1 MTQIKLSCG
10 FEAEVDE
17 TAIDDF
23 AFLEAVAKIQDG
35 DITAF
40 ARIARMLLKPE
51 DKARLMEALKDE
63 KGRVPVAEAVAKI
76 TELLEQLNSKKN

>member
-1 MTQIKLSCG
+1 
-10 FEAEVDE
+10 
-17 TAIDDF
+17 
-23 AFLEAVAKIQDG
+23 
-35 DITAF
+35 
-40 ARIARMLLKPE
+40 MLLKPE